1 MNEYVN
7 ERGVPLD
14 ITKTID
20 DGTMHMAVKG
30 RINTIT
36 APDFETAIQEDID
49 KVTRLDIDF
58 ADLDY
63 LSSAG
68 LRVILGAQ
76 KAMAGKG
83 EMVIHNVNETVM
95 EVFEVTGFATILT
108 IE

>member
-1 MNEYVN
+1 MEI
-7 ERGVPLD
+7 D
-14 ITKTID
+14 KTIEN
-20 DGTMHMAVKG
+20 GAMNIAVHG

-36 APDFETAIQEDID
+36 APEFEQAIQEGID
-49 KVTRLDIDF
+49 DVTRLDIDF

-68 LRVILGAQ
+68 LRVLLSAQ
-76 KAMAGKG
+76 KAMVNKG
-83 EMVIHNVNETVM
+83 EMVLHNVNETVM